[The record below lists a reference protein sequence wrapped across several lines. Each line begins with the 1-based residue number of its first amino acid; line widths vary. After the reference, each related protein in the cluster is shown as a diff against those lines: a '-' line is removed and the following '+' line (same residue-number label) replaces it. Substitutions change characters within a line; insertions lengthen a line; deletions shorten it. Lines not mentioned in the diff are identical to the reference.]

1 MDLSQTELVRAVELA
16 LGIER
21 DLRPGTPGPVA
32 HIIARSREETILA
45 LAGLITVDPR
55 AEAEIRDLQNVI
67 ARHRDIM
74 RFLGEAVA
82 EGKDASAKLSDEDLE
97 DIEATLGLSESTD

>member
-1 MDLSQTELVRAVELA
+1 MDLSQNELVRAVELA
-16 LGIER
+16 LEVER
-21 DLRPGTPGPVA
+21 DLRPGTPGPVV
-32 HIIARSREETILA
+32 HIIARSRAEAVLA
-45 LAGLITVDPR
+45 LAALVTVDPR
-55 AEAEIRDLQNVI
+55 AEAEIRHLQNVI

-97 DIEATLGLSESTD
+97 DIEATLGLSESTE